1 MELRYAVGMTVI
13 VTVADATVRG
23 RLANVSRKFLALR
36 ECSSLSS
43 TGQEPVPLAGELYVP
58 IARLSYVQVVE

>member
-23 RLANVSRKFLALR
+23 RLANVTRRFLTIR
-36 ECSSLSS
+36 EATSLSS
-43 TGQEPVPLAGELYVP
+43 TGREPVPLAGALFVP
-58 IARLSYVQVVE
+58 VDQLSYVQVVE